1 MKQGL
6 YLIAPAG
13 GNIEKLIAAF
23 NDAKRESPDAL
34 LFDPAGAAP
43 ADIAKF
49 RDAVQGAD
57 VAFIVKDDIETAL
70 KTGADGVQIAY
81 SPDVKKI
88 RGKTDGIALGVMC
101 ATRDEAMRAGETG
114 ADYIGFDGEN
124 AAEMTRWWSELF
136 TVPCVDFN
144 LDAPSPAADFK
155 VAVLTG

>member
-6 YLIAPAG
+6 YLIAPADG
-13 GNIEKLIAAF
+13 DIEKLIAAF
-23 NDAKRESPDAL
+23 NNVKSESPDAL
-34 LFDPAGAAP
+34 LFDPAGATP
-43 ADIAKF
+43 ADIEKF
-49 RDAVQGAD
+49 KNAVQGAD
-57 VAFIVKDDIETAL
+57 VAFIIKDDVETAL
-70 KTGADGVQIAY
+70 KTGADGIQIPC

-88 RGKTDGIALGVMC
+88 RKRIGDIALGVMC
-101 ATRDEAMRAGETG
+101 ATRDEAMRAGESG

-155 VAVLTG
+155 VALLTG

>member
-13 GNIEKLIAAF
+13 GSIEKKIAAF
-23 NDAKRESPDAL
+23 NNEKSARPDAL

-43 ADIAKF
+43 ADIEKF
-49 RDAVQGAD
+49 RDTVQSAD
-57 VAFIVKDDIETAL
+57 VAFILKNDVAAAL
-70 KTGADGVQIAY
+70 KTGADGVQVVY
-81 SPDVKKI
+81 SPDIKKI
-88 RGKTDGIALGVMC
+88 REKTDGIALGVVC
-101 ATRDEAMRAGETG
+101 ATRDEAMRAGEAG
-114 ADYIGFDGEN
+114 ADYIGFDDAN

-155 VAVLTG
+155 VALLAG